1 MGQIGDFLM
10 DASIAGRCDAGPRP
24 HPAPPGLEPGLGG
37 LAGKRA
43 LVTGGTRGMGEAVAA
58 LLAAHKVRV
67 VVVAR
72 TGVSSSPARLIQADL
87 ASPGSASLVA
97 SEAAGI
103 LGGLDILVHCA
114 GASFPKPGGA
124 LALTDE
130 DWMQALST
138 NLLSAV
144 RLDRAVLPGMVEQG
158 SGAIVH
164 VCSLQW
170 KRPHRCRVR
179 HRRRQQPRPMRCVR
193 IVRRHVTCARLRR
206 APTGQPEAW
215 PRAGA
220 CGPRLLLWYPGPL

>member
-10 DASIAGRCDAGPRP
+10 NASIAGRSDAGARPRP
-24 HPAPPGLEPGLGG
+24 ATLGLAPGPGG

-58 LLAAHKVRV
+58 LLAAHQVRV

-72 TGVSSSPARLIQADL
+72 NGVSGSPARLIQADL

-130 DWMQALST
+130 YWMQALGT

-144 RLDRAVLPGMVEQG
+144 
-158 SGAIVH
+158 
-164 VCSLQW
+164 
-170 KRPHRCRVR
+170 
-179 HRRRQQPRPMRCVR
+179 
-193 IVRRHVTCARLRR
+193 
-206 APTGQPEAW
+206 
-215 PRAGA
+215 
-220 CGPRLLLWYPGPL
+220 